1 MTSRSLLAHVVS
13 RFAPRQWEN
22 VATESLRYLLAR
34 PGAATAVVSLVA
46 PLGFDPGP
54 VTWRG
59 QAGSVEDSS
68 IPDLVG
74 DDGQRRHVLIVE
86 GKFWAELTA
95 NQPSGYLHRQAS
107 QFPDDP
113 GAHLLLFLV
122 PERREQ
128 LIAAEL
134 EARLGAPRARIGP
147 YQVIDRDGR
156 RVLVVTWAQMLAHV
170 KTALEAAGDR
180 DGLDDLAQL
189 RGLCDR
195 ADAEAMLP
203 ISPEEIGSDRGHRVY
218 EFCDLVDRVTDLL
231 VADGTV
237 DTKGLKATAAKGW
250 YGRYVRSRSGHVFLI
265 GMLAWSW
272 GHQYPTPFWV
282 RFGSRAARW
291 PTRSHRLMD
300 IPDFPLSQ
308 RRTTMCWSLC
318 GRAWV
323 SKSMWSSPSSPPPS
337 GLCVPPYRQRR
348 SRRRPSRNRL
358 SVGAAVRDDP
368 AQN

>member
-34 PGAATAVVSLVA
+34 PGAAPAVVSLLA

-54 VTWRG
+54 VMWRG

-95 NQPSGYLHRQAS
+95 NQPLGYLQRQAS

-113 GAHLLLFLV
+113 SAHLLLFLV

-134 EARLGAPRARIGP
+134 EARLGVPRVRIGP
-147 YQVIDRDGR
+147 YQMIDRDGR

-203 ISPEEIGSDRGHRVY
+203 ISAEEIGSDRGHRVY

-231 VADGTV
+231 VADGAV

-265 GMLAWSW
+265 GMLSWSW
-272 GHQYPTPFWV
+272 GHRYPTPFWV
-282 RFGSRAARW
+282 RFWKLSSEVANAIAPLEGH
-291 PTRSHRLMD
+291 PRLPFITTED
-300 IPDFPLSQ
+300 DRVLVALRPPLSVEVDVVVAE
-308 RRTTMCWSLC
+308 L
-318 GRAWV
+318 A
-323 SKSMWSSPSSPPPS
+323 
-337 GLCVPPYRQRR
+337 
-348 SRRRPSRNRL
+348 
-358 SVGAAVRDDP
+358 AAVRSVCAALPPQTVKEEEAIEEP
-368 AQN
+368 A